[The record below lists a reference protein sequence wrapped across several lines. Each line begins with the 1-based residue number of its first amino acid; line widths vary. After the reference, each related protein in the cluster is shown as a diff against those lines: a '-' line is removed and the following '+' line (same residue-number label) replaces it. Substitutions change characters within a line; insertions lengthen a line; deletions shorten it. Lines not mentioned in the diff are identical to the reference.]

1 MEQQQETSQ
10 IQAQHQQEDIQR
22 DDERMLTVDD
32 ILEFYA
38 GRH

>member
-1 MEQQQETSQ
+1 MEQQQETSEMQ
-10 IQAQHQQEDIQR
+10 VQHQQEDIQR
-22 DDERMLTVDD
+22 DEERMLTVDD